1 MLSLIFLCLNIYISK
16 PNIIFFSG
24 GSNLMPKYIYNDFLN
39 KLTKNYNIY
48 KLNANLNYDYQIQKI
63 YKKNNNILFLAHS
76 SGCVTAI
83 NNNKKY
89 IKKMILLDPVKT
101 LSYNKNI
108 NLNNLNKLLIINAE
122 LSYKW
127 SNKFPFIPFIPAFS
141 INKDELNIDNNK
153 CKVITIKNY
162 GHSDLLI
169 YPWRDIMHYSRI
181 SNGNNNR
188 SNFSIQNYYNI
199 LLNFF
204 IE

>member
-141 INKDELNIDNNK
+141 INKDELNI
-153 CKVITIKNY
+153 
-162 GHSDLLI
+162 
-169 YPWRDIMHYSRI
+169 
-181 SNGNNNR
+181 
-188 SNFSIQNYYNI
+188 
-199 LLNFF
+199 
-204 IE
+204 